1 MMDNTHDIVIIGAGL
16 TGLTTAFALRNKGR
30 NVTILESAD
39 RVGGQIQSHHVNG
52 FVFESGPNT
61 GVVKYPEVMDLFHS
75 LNDGCKLEIA
85 QVSAK
90 RRLIWKGN
98 KFHELPSGLL
108 SAITTPLFSTYDK
121 LRILTEPFRAKG
133 NNPDESVAELT
144 KRRLGTSYLDYAVDP
159 FLAGVYA
166 ANPTMLPT
174 KYALP
179 KLYDLE
185 QDYGSFILGAIKKAR
200 QPKTDRDKTAT
211 KEVFSTHGGLSS
223 LTNAMADRIGSDN
236 ILLNAKSISITPSA
250 DGFDI
255 NYTVNGEQHNIKCNK
270 VVTTCGAYA
279 LSALLPFVDS
289 DIMQSITSLKYA
301 PVIQVG
307 VGIADTK
314 GVNHSAFGGLVPS
327 KEKRDVLGIL
337 FPSDCFAERAPQK
350 GAAYAFFI
358 GGMRHPEMINLSDE
372 EIKRHV
378 INDLHSMM
386 KYPANTQ
393 PDEIEIYRHDKAI
406 PQYESSTGNRL
417 KSIALLQQTYPGLVI
432 AGNLRDGIGMGDRIK
447 QAYDIAASM
456 K

>member
-16 TGLTTAFALRNKGR
+16 TGLTTAFALRNKNR
-30 NVTILESAD
+30 NVTILESD
-39 RVGGQIQSHHVNG
+39 NKIGGQIQSHHVNG

-223 LTNAMADRIGSDN
+223 LTNAMADKIGSDN
-236 ILLNAKSISITPSA
+236 IILNTKSISITPSA

-378 INDLHSMM
+378 IDDLHSMM
-386 KYPANTQ
+386 KYPTTIQ
-393 PDEIEIYRHDKAI
+393 PEAINIYRHDKAI

-417 KSIALLQQTYPGLVI
+417 KSIDLLQQTYPGLVI
-432 AGNLRDGIGMGDRIK
+432 AGNLKDGIGMGDRIK

-456 K
+456 

>member
-16 TGLTTAFALRNKGR
+16 TGLTTAFALRNKNR
-30 NVTILESAD
+30 NVTILESD
-39 RVGGQIQSHHVNG
+39 NKIGGQIQSHHVNG

-166 ANPTMLPT
+166 ANPMMLPT

-179 KLYDLE
+179 KLYQLE
-185 QDYGSFILGAIKKAR
+185 QNYGSFILGAIKKAR

-378 INDLHSMM
+378 IDDLHSMM
-386 KYPANTQ
+386 KYPTTIQ
-393 PDEIEIYRHDKAI
+393 PEAINIYRHDKAI

-417 KSIALLQQTYPGLVI
+417 KSIDLLQQKYPGLVI

-456 K
+456 

>member
-1 MMDNTHDIVIIGAGL
+1 MDNTHDIVIIGAGL
-16 TGLTTAFALRNKGR
+16 TGLTTAFTLHQKSRNI
-30 NVTILESAD
+30 TILESD
-39 RVGGQIQSHHVNG
+39 NKIGGQIQSHHVNG
-52 FVFESGPNT
+52 FIFEGGPNT
-61 GVVKYPEVMDLFHS
+61 GVIKYPEVMDLFHS
-75 LNDGCKLEIA
+75 LNDKCELEIA
-85 QVSAK
+85 KASAK
-90 RRLIWKGN
+90 KRLIWKGN
-98 KFHELPSGLL
+98 KFHELPSGPI
-108 SAITTPLFSTYDK
+108 SAITTPLFTTYDK

-133 NNPDESVAELT
+133 NNPDESIAQMT
-144 KRRLGTSYLDYAVDP
+144 KRRLGRSYLNYAVDP

-166 ANPTMLPT
+166 ANPMMLPT

-179 KLYDLE
+179 KLYELE
-185 QDYGSFILGAIKKAR
+185 QNYGSFILGAIKKAR

-211 KEVFSTHGGLSS
+211 KEVFSTRGGLSN
-223 LTNAMADRIGSDN
+223 LTKAMADKIGSDN
-236 ILLNAKSISITPSA
+236 IILNTKSISITPSA
-250 DGFDI
+250 DSFVID
-255 NYTVNGEQHNIKCNK
+255 YTVNGQQHQIKCNK

-279 LSALLPFVDS
+279 LPTMLPFVDRG
-289 DIMQSITSLKYA
+289 IMETITNLKYA

-314 GVNHSAFGGLVPS
+314 GVCHNAFGGLVPS

-337 FPSDCFAERAPQK
+337 FPSDCFAQRAPER

-358 GGMRHPEMINLSDE
+358 GGMRHPEMIKSSDE
-372 EIKRHV
+372 EIKQLV

-386 KYPANTQ
+386 KYPATIQ
-393 PDEIEIYRHDKAI
+393 PDEINIYRHDKAI

-456 K
+456 

>member
-1 MMDNTHDIVIIGAGL
+1 MDNTHDIVIIGAGL
-16 TGLTTAFALRNKGR
+16 TGLTTAFALRNKNR
-30 NVTILESAD
+30 NVTILESD
-39 RVGGQIQSHHVNG
+39 NKIGGQIQSHHVNG

-61 GVVKYPEVMDLFHS
+61 GVVKYPEVMDLFRS

-85 QVSAK
+85 QASAK

-98 KFHELPSGLL
+98 KFHELPSGLI

-185 QDYGSFILGAIKKAR
+185 QDYGSFILGAIKKAH
-200 QPKTDRDKTAT
+200 QPKTDREKTAT

-223 LTNAMADRIGSDN
+223 LTNAMADKIGSDN
-236 ILLNAKSISITPSA
+236 IILNTKSISINPSA

-350 GAAYAFFI
+350 GTAYAFFI
-358 GGMRHPEMINLSDE
+358 GGMRHPEMISLSDE

-378 INDLHSMM
+378 IEDLHSMM

-406 PQYESSTGNRL
+406 PQYESSTANRL
-417 KSIALLQQTYPGLVI
+417 RSIDLLQQKYPGLVI

-456 K
+456 

>member
-16 TGLTTAFALRNKGR
+16 TGLTTAFALRNKNR
-30 NVTILESAD
+30 NVTILERAD

-61 GVVKYPEVMDLFHS
+61 GVVKYPEVMDLFRS

-85 QVSAK
+85 QASAK

-223 LTNAMADRIGSDN
+223 LTNAMADKIGSDN

-378 INDLHSMM
+378 IDDLHSMM

-417 KSIALLQQTYPGLVI
+417 KSIDLLQQTYPGLVI
-432 AGNLRDGIGMGDRIK
+432 AGNLKDGIGMGDRIK

-456 K
+456 

>member
-16 TGLTTAFALRNKGR
+16 TGLTTAFALRNKNR
-30 NVTILESAD
+30 NVTILESD
-39 RVGGQIQSHHVNG
+39 NKIGGQIQSHHVNG

-358 GGMRHPEMINLSDE
+358 GGMRHPEMIKLSDE

-378 INDLHSMM
+378 IDDLHSMM

-406 PQYESSTGNRL
+406 PQYESSTGARL
-417 KSIALLQQTYPGLVI
+417 KSIDLLQQKYPGLVI

-456 K
+456 

>member
-16 TGLTTAFALRNKGR
+16 TGLTTAFALRNKNR
-30 NVTILESAD
+30 NVTILESD
-39 RVGGQIQSHHVNG
+39 NKIGGQIQSHHVNG

-61 GVVKYPEVMDLFHS
+61 GVVKYPEVMDLCHS
-75 LNDGCKLEIA
+75 LNGSCKLEIA
-85 QVSAK
+85 QASAK

-179 KLYDLE
+179 KLYQLE
-185 QDYGSFILGAIKKAR
+185 QNYGSFILGAIKKAR
-200 QPKTDRDKTAT
+200 EPKTDRDKTAT
-211 KEVFSTHGGLSS
+211 KEVFSTCGGLSN
-223 LTNAMADRIGSDN
+223 LTKAMADKIGSDN
-236 ILLNAKSISITPSA
+236 IVLNTKSISITPSVE
-250 DGFDI
+250 GFDI
-255 NYTVNGEQHNIKCNK
+255 HYTVNGEQHNIKCNK

-279 LSALLPFVDS
+279 LSTLLPFVDS
-289 DIMQSITSLKYA
+289 DIMNTITNLKYA

-314 GVNHSAFGGLVPS
+314 EVSHNAFGGLVPS

-337 FPSDCFAERAPQK
+337 FPSDCFSQRAPER

-358 GGMRHPEMINLSDE
+358 GGMKHPEMIKLSDE
-372 EIKRHV
+372 EIKQLV
-378 INDLHSMM
+378 INDLHCMM
-386 KYPANTQ
+386 KYPATIQ
-393 PDEIEIYRHDKAI
+393 PEAINIYRHDRAI
-406 PQYESSTGNRL
+406 PQYESSTANRL
-417 KSIALLQQTYPGLVI
+417 RSIDLLQQKYPGLVI

-456 K
+456 

>member
-1 MMDNTHDIVIIGAGL
+1 MTHNTHDIVIIGAGL

-61 GVVKYPEVMDLFHS
+61 GVIKYPEVMDLFHS
-75 LNDGCKLEIA
+75 LNDKCELEIA
-85 QVSAK
+85 KASAK
-90 RRLIWKGN
+90 KRLIWKGN
-98 KFHELPSGLL
+98 KFHELPSGP
-108 SAITTPLFSTYDK
+108 I
-121 LRILTEPFRAKG
+121 RAKG
-133 NNPDESVAELT
+133 NNPDERIAQMT
-144 KRRLGTSYLDYAVDP
+144 KRRLGRSYLNYAVDP

-166 ANPTMLPT
+166 ANPMMLPT

-179 KLYDLE
+179 KLYELE
-185 QDYGSFILGAIKKAR
+185 QNYGSFILGAIKKAR

-223 LTNAMADRIGSDN
+223 LTDAMAAKIGSDN

-250 DGFDI
+250 EGFTVY
-255 NYTVNGEQHNIKCNK
+255 YTANGEQHTIKCNK

-279 LSALLPFVDS
+279 LSSLLPVVDS
-289 DIMQSITSLKYA
+289 DIMQSITNLKYA

-314 GVNHSAFGGLVPS
+314 GVTHRAFGGLVPS
-327 KEKRDVLGIL
+327 KEKREVLGIL
-337 FPSDCFAERAPQK
+337 FPSDCFVNRAPQR
-350 GAAYAFFI
+350 GVAYAFFI
-358 GGMRHPEMINLSDE
+358 GGVRNPEMIKLSDE

-378 INDLHSMM
+378 IEDLHSMM

-393 PDEIEIYRHDKAI
+393 PDEIAIYRHARAI
-406 PQYESSTGNRL
+406 PQYESSTGARL
-417 KSIALLQQTYPGLVI
+417 RSIDLLQHKYPGLVI
-432 AGNLRDGIGMGDRIK
+432 AGNLKDGIGMGDRIK
-447 QAYDIAASM
+447 QAYDVAASM
-456 K
+456 

>member
-16 TGLTTAFALRNKGR
+16 TGLTTAFALRNKNR
-30 NVTILESAD
+30 NVTILESD
-39 RVGGQIQSHHVNG
+39 NKIGGQIQSHHVNG

-85 QVSAK
+85 QASAK

-378 INDLHSMM
+378 IDDLHSMM

-417 KSIALLQQTYPGLVI
+417 KSIDLLQQTYPGLVI
-432 AGNLRDGIGMGDRIK
+432 AGNLKDGIGMGDRIK

-456 K
+456 

>member
-1 MMDNTHDIVIIGAGL
+1 MTHNTHDIVIIGAGL

-61 GVVKYPEVMDLFHS
+61 GVVKYPEVMDLFRS

-85 QVSAK
+85 QASAK
-90 RRLIWKGN
+90 KRLIWKGS
-98 KFHELPSGLL
+98 KFHELPAGLL
-108 SAITTPLFSTYDK
+108 SAIATPLFSTYDK

-133 NNPDESVAELT
+133 NNPDESVADLT

-166 ANPTMLPT
+166 ANPTLLPT

-279 LSALLPFVDS
+279 LSTLLPFVDS
-289 DIMQSITSLKYA
+289 DIMNTITNLKYA

-314 GVNHSAFGGLVPS
+314 EVSHNAFGGLVPS

-337 FPSDCFAERAPQK
+337 FPSDCFSQRAPER
-350 GAAYAFFI
+350 GAA
-358 GGMRHPEMINLSDE
+358 
-372 EIKRHV
+372 
-378 INDLHSMM
+378 
-386 KYPANTQ
+386 
-393 PDEIEIYRHDKAI
+393 
-406 PQYESSTGNRL
+406 
-417 KSIALLQQTYPGLVI
+417 
-432 AGNLRDGIGMGDRIK
+432 
-447 QAYDIAASM
+447 
-456 K
+456 

>member
-16 TGLTTAFALRNKGR
+16 TGLTTAFALRNKNR
-30 NVTILESAD
+30 NVTILESD
-39 RVGGQIQSHHVNG
+39 NKIGGQIQSHHVNG

-289 DIMQSITSLKYA
+289 DIMQTITSLKYA

-358 GGMRHPEMINLSDE
+358 GGMRHPEMIKLSDE
-372 EIKRHV
+372 EIKQLV
-378 INDLHSMM
+378 INDLHCMM

-406 PQYESSTGNRL
+406 PQYESSTGARL
-417 KSIALLQQTYPGLVI
+417 KSIDLLQQKYPGLVI

-456 K
+456 

>member
-16 TGLTTAFALRNKGR
+16 TGLTTAFALRNKNR
-30 NVTILESAD
+30 NVTILESD
-39 RVGGQIQSHHVNG
+39 NKIGGQIQSHHVNG

-378 INDLHSMM
+378 IDDLHSMM
-386 KYPANTQ
+386 KYPTTIQ
-393 PDEIEIYRHDKAI
+393 PEAINIYRHDKAI

-417 KSIALLQQTYPGLVI
+417 KSIDLLQQTYPGLVI
-432 AGNLRDGIGMGDRIK
+432 AGNLKDGIGMGDRIK

-456 K
+456 

>member
-16 TGLTTAFALRNKGR
+16 TGLTTAFALRNKNR
-30 NVTILESAD
+30 NVTILERAD

-378 INDLHSMM
+378 IDDLHSMM
-386 KYPANTQ
+386 KYPTTIQ
-393 PDEIEIYRHDKAI
+393 PEAINIYRHDKAI

-417 KSIALLQQTYPGLVI
+417 KSIDLLQQTYPGLVI
-432 AGNLRDGIGMGDRIK
+432 AGNLKDGIGMGDRIK

-456 K
+456 

>member
-16 TGLTTAFALRNKGR
+16 TGLTTAFALRNKNR
-30 NVTILESAD
+30 NVTILESD
-39 RVGGQIQSHHVNG
+39 NKIGGQIQSHHVNG

-75 LNDGCKLEIA
+75 LNDSCKLEIA
-85 QVSAK
+85 QASAK
-90 RRLIWKGN
+90 RRLIWKGS

-108 SAITTPLFSTYDK
+108 SAITTPLFTTYDK

-144 KRRLGTSYLDYAVDP
+144 KRRLGSSYLDYAVDP

-223 LTNAMADRIGSDN
+223 LTSAMADKIGSDN

-250 DGFDI
+250 DGFNI
-255 NYTVNGEQHNIKCNK
+255 NYTVNGEQQNIKCNK

-279 LSALLPFVDS
+279 LSTLLPFVDS
-289 DIMQSITSLKYA
+289 DIMQTITNLKYA

-314 GVNHSAFGGLVPS
+314 GVCHSAFGGLVPS

-337 FPSDCFAERAPQK
+337 FPSDCFAERAPK
-350 GAAYAFFI
+350 RGAAYAFFI
-358 GGMRHPEMINLSDE
+358 GGMRHPEMIKLSDE

-378 INDLHSMM
+378 IDDLHSMM
-386 KYPANTQ
+386 KYPAKTQ

-406 PQYESSTGNRL
+406 PQYESSTGARL
-417 KSIALLQQTYPGLVI
+417 KSIDLLQQKYPGLVI

-456 K
+456 

>member
-1 MMDNTHDIVIIGAGL
+1 MDNTHDIVIIGAGL
-16 TGLTTAFALRNKGR
+16 TGLTTAFALRNKNR
-30 NVTILESAD
+30 NVTILESD
-39 RVGGQIQSHHVNG
+39 NKIGGQIQSHHVNG

-85 QVSAK
+85 QASAK

-223 LTNAMADRIGSDN
+223 LTNAMADKIGSDN
-236 ILLNAKSISITPSA
+236 IILNTKSISITPSA

-378 INDLHSMM
+378 IDDLHSMM
-386 KYPANTQ
+386 KYPTTIQ
-393 PDEIEIYRHDKAI
+393 PEAINIYRHDKAI

-417 KSIALLQQTYPGLVI
+417 KSIDLLQQTYPGLVI
-432 AGNLRDGIGMGDRIK
+432 AGNLKDGIGMGDRIK

>member
-1 MMDNTHDIVIIGAGL
+1 MNNNTHDIVIIGAGL
-16 TGLTTAFALRNKGR
+16 TGLTTAVALHNKNR
-30 NVTILESAD
+30 NVTILECAD

-61 GVVKYPEVMDLFHS
+61 GVVKYPEVIDLFHS
-75 LNDGCKLEIA
+75 LGDRCKLEIA
-85 QVSAK
+85 QASAK

-358 GGMRHPEMINLSDE
+358 GGMRHPEMIKLSDE

-378 INDLHSMM
+378 IDDLHSMM
-386 KYPANTQ
+386 KYPTTIQ
-393 PDEIEIYRHDKAI
+393 PEAINIYRHDKAI

-417 KSIALLQQTYPGLVI
+417 KSIDLLQQTYPGLVI
-432 AGNLRDGIGMGDRIK
+432 AGNLKDGIGMGDRIK

-456 K
+456 

>member
-16 TGLTTAFALRNKGR
+16 TGLTTAFALRNKNR
-30 NVTILESAD
+30 NVTILERAD

-85 QVSAK
+85 QASAK

-223 LTNAMADRIGSDN
+223 LTNAMADKIGSDN

-417 KSIALLQQTYPGLVI
+417 KSIDLLQQTYPGLVI
-432 AGNLRDGIGMGDRIK
+432 AGNLKDGIGMGDRIK

-456 K
+456 

>member
-16 TGLTTAFALRNKGR
+16 TGLTTAFALRNKNR

-85 QVSAK
+85 QASAK

-98 KFHELPSGLL
+98 KFHELPSGLI
-108 SAITTPLFSTYDK
+108 SAISTPLFSTYDK

-200 QPKTDRDKTAT
+200 QPKTDREKTAT

-223 LTNAMADRIGSDN
+223 LTNAMADKIGSDN
-236 ILLNAKSISITPSA
+236 IILNTKSISITPSA
-250 DGFDI
+250 DGFNI

-279 LSALLPFVDS
+279 LSTLLPFVDS
-289 DIMQSITSLKYA
+289 NIMQTITNLKYA

-307 VGIADTK
+307 VGISDTK
-314 GVNHSAFGGLVPS
+314 GVCHSAFGGLVPS

-358 GGMRHPEMINLSDE
+358 GGMKHPEMIKLSDE
-372 EIKRHV
+372 EIKQLV
-378 INDLHSMM
+378 INDLHCMM

-406 PQYESSTGNRL
+406 PQYESSTGARL
-417 KSIALLQQTYPGLVI
+417 KSIDLLQQKYPGLVI

-456 K
+456 

>member
-16 TGLTTAFALRNKGR
+16 TGLTTAFALRNKSR
-30 NVTILESAD
+30 NVTILERAD
-39 RVGGQIQSHHVNG
+39 KVGGQIQSHHVNG

-378 INDLHSMM
+378 IDDLHSMM
-386 KYPANTQ
+386 KYPTTIQ
-393 PDEIEIYRHDKAI
+393 PEAINIYRHDKAI

-417 KSIALLQQTYPGLVI
+417 KSIDLLQQTYPGLVI
-432 AGNLRDGIGMGDRIK
+432 AGNLKDGIGMGDRIK

-456 K
+456 

>member
-1 MMDNTHDIVIIGAGL
+1 MDNTHDIVIIGAGL
-16 TGLTTAFALRNKGR
+16 TGLTTAFALRNKNR
-30 NVTILESAD
+30 NVTILESD
-39 RVGGQIQSHHVNG
+39 NKIGGQIQSHHVNG

-61 GVVKYPEVMDLFHS
+61 GVVKYPEVMDLFRS

-85 QVSAK
+85 QASAK

-108 SAITTPLFSTYDK
+108 SAITTPLFTTYDK

-133 NNPDESVAELT
+133 NNPDESIGQLA
-144 KRRLGTSYLDYAVDP
+144 KRRLGTSYLNYAVDP

-166 ANPTMLPT
+166 ANPMMLPT

-179 KLYDLE
+179 KLYELE
-185 QDYGSFILGAIKKAR
+185 QNYGSFILGAIKKAR
-200 QPKTDRDKTAT
+200 EPKTDRDKTAT
-211 KEVFSTHGGLSS
+211 KEVFSTRGGLSN
-223 LTNAMADRIGSDN
+223 LTEAMADRIGSDN

-314 GVNHSAFGGLVPS
+314 GVYHSAFGGLVPS

-358 GGMRHPEMINLSDE
+358 GGMRHPEMIKLSDE

-378 INDLHSMM
+378 IDDLHSMM

-406 PQYESSTGNRL
+406 PQYESSTGARL
-417 KSIALLQQTYPGLVI
+417 RSIDLLQQTYPGLVI

-456 K
+456 

>member
-16 TGLTTAFALRNKGR
+16 TGLTTAFALRNKNR
-30 NVTILESAD
+30 NVTILESD
-39 RVGGQIQSHHVNG
+39 NKIGGQIQSHHVNG

-417 KSIALLQQTYPGLVI
+417 KSIDLLQQTYPGLVI
-432 AGNLRDGIGMGDRIK
+432 AGNLKDGIGMGDRIK

-456 K
+456 

>member
-16 TGLTTAFALRNKGR
+16 TGLTTAFALRNKNR
-30 NVTILESAD
+30 NVTILERAD
-39 RVGGQIQSHHVNG
+39 KVGGQIQSHHVNG

-75 LNDGCKLEIA
+75 LNGSCKLEIA
-85 QVSAK
+85 QASAK

-98 KFHELPSGLL
+98 KFHELPSGLI
-108 SAITTPLFSTYDK
+108 SAITTPLFTTYDK
-121 LRILTEPFRAKG
+121 LRILTEPFRVKG

-166 ANPTMLPT
+166 ANPMMLPT

-223 LTNAMADRIGSDN
+223 LTNAMADKIGSDN
-236 ILLNAKSISITPSA
+236 ILLNAKSISINPSA
-250 DGFDI
+250 NGFDI
-255 NYTVNGEQHNIKCNK
+255 NYTVNGEQQNIKCNK

-279 LSALLPFVDS
+279 LSTLLPFVDS
-289 DIMQSITSLKYA
+289 DMMQTITNLKYA

-307 VGIADTK
+307 VGISDTK
-314 GVNHSAFGGLVPS
+314 GVCHSAFGGLVPS

-378 INDLHSMM
+378 IDDLHSMM
-386 KYPANTQ
+386 KYPVNTQ

-406 PQYESSTGNRL
+406 PQYESSTGARL
-417 KSIALLQQTYPGLVI
+417 RSIDLLQQTYPGLVI

-456 K
+456 

>member
-16 TGLTTAFALRNKGR
+16 TGLTTAFALRNKNR
-30 NVTILESAD
+30 NVTILESD
-39 RVGGQIQSHHVNG
+39 NKIGGQIQSHHVNG

-85 QVSAK
+85 QASAK

-417 KSIALLQQTYPGLVI
+417 KSIDLLQQKYPGLVI

-456 K
+456 

>member
-16 TGLTTAFALRNKGR
+16 TGLTTAFALRNKNR
-30 NVTILESAD
+30 NVIILESD
-39 RVGGQIQSHHVNG
+39 NKIGGQIQSHHVNG

-61 GVVKYPEVMDLFHS
+61 GVVKYPEVMDLFRS
-75 LNDGCKLEIA
+75 LNDCCKLEIA
-85 QVSAK
+85 QASAK

-98 KFHELPSGLL
+98 KFHELPSGLT
-108 SAITTPLFSTYDK
+108 SAISTPLFSTYDK
-121 LRILTEPFRAKG
+121 LHILTEPFRAKG
-133 NNPDESVAELT
+133 NNPNESVAELT

-166 ANPTMLPT
+166 ANPAMLPT

-200 QPKTDRDKTAT
+200 QPKTERDKTAT
-211 KEVFSTHGGLSS
+211 KEVFSTHGGLSN
-223 LTNAMADRIGSDN
+223 LTSAMADKIGSDN

-250 DGFDI
+250 DGFNI
-255 NYTVNGEQHNIKCNK
+255 NYTVNGEQQNIKCNK

-279 LSALLPFVDS
+279 LSTLLPFVDS
-289 DIMQSITSLKYA
+289 DMMQTITNLKYA

-307 VGIADTK
+307 VGISDTK
-314 GVNHSAFGGLVPS
+314 EVCHSAFGGLVPS

-358 GGMRHPEMINLSDE
+358 GGMRHPEMIKLSDE

-378 INDLHSMM
+378 IDDLHSMM

-406 PQYESSTGNRL
+406 PQYESSTGARL
-417 KSIALLQQTYPGLVI
+417 KSIDLLQQTYPGLVI

-456 K
+456 

>member
-16 TGLTTAFALRNKGR
+16 TGLTTAFALRNKNR
-30 NVTILESAD
+30 NVTILESD
-39 RVGGQIQSHHVNG
+39 NKIGGQIQSHHVNG

-223 LTNAMADRIGSDN
+223 LTNAMADKIGSDN
-236 ILLNAKSISITPSA
+236 ILLNTKSISITPSA

-378 INDLHSMM
+378 IDDLHSMM

-417 KSIALLQQTYPGLVI
+417 KSIDLLQQTYPGLVI
-432 AGNLRDGIGMGDRIK
+432 AGNLKDGIGMGDRIK

-456 K
+456 

>member
-1 MMDNTHDIVIIGAGL
+1 MTHNTHDIVIIGAGL

-61 GVVKYPEVMDLFHS
+61 GVVKYPEVMDLFRS

-85 QVSAK
+85 QASAK
-90 RRLIWKGN
+90 KRLIWKGS

-108 SAITTPLFSTYDK
+108 SAIATPLFSTYDK

-133 NNPDESVAELT
+133 NNPDESVADLT

-166 ANPTMLPT
+166 ANPALLPT

-211 KEVFSTHGGLSS
+211 KEVFSTNGGLSS
-223 LTNAMADRIGSDN
+223 LTDAMAARIGSDN

-250 DGFDI
+250 EGFTVY
-255 NYTVNGEQHNIKCNK
+255 YTVNGEQHTIKCNK

-279 LSALLPFVDS
+279 LSSLLPFVDS
-289 DIMQSITSLKYA
+289 DIMQSITNLKYA

-314 GVNHSAFGGLVPS
+314 GVTHRAFGGLVPS

-337 FPSDCFAERAPQK
+337 FPSDCFVNRAPQR
-350 GAAYAFFI
+350 GVAYAFFI
-358 GGMRHPEMINLSDE
+358 GGMRNPEMIKLSDE

-378 INDLHSMM
+378 IEDLHSMM

-393 PDEIEIYRHDKAI
+393 PDEIAIYRHARAI
-406 PQYESSTGNRL
+406 PQYESSTGARL
-417 KSIALLQQTYPGLVI
+417 RSIDLLQHKYPGLVI

-447 QAYDIAASM
+447 QAYDVAASI
-456 K
+456 

>member
-16 TGLTTAFALRNKGR
+16 TGLTTAFALRNKNR
-30 NVTILESAD
+30 NVTILESD
-39 RVGGQIQSHHVNG
+39 NKIGGQIQSHHVNG

-378 INDLHSMM
+378 IDDLHSMM
-386 KYPANTQ
+386 KYPTTIQ
-393 PDEIEIYRHDKAI
+393 PEAINIYRHDKAI

-417 KSIALLQQTYPGLVI
+417 KSIDLLQQKYPGLVI

-456 K
+456 

>member
-16 TGLTTAFALRNKGR
+16 TGLTTAFALRNKNR
-30 NVTILESAD
+30 NVTILESD
-39 RVGGQIQSHHVNG
+39 NKIGGQIQSHHVNG

-179 KLYDLE
+179 KLYQLE
-185 QDYGSFILGAIKKAR
+185 QNYGSFILGAIKKAR

-378 INDLHSMM
+378 IDDLHSMM
-386 KYPANTQ
+386 KYPTTIQ
-393 PDEIEIYRHDKAI
+393 PEAINIYRHDKAI
-406 PQYESSTGNRL
+406 PQYESSTGARL
-417 KSIALLQQTYPGLVI
+417 KSIDLLQQKYPGLVI

-456 K
+456 

>member
-16 TGLTTAFALRNKGR
+16 TGLTTAFALRNKNR
-30 NVTILESAD
+30 NVTILESD
-39 RVGGQIQSHHVNG
+39 NKIGGQIQSHHVNG

-85 QVSAK
+85 QASAK

-289 DIMQSITSLKYA
+289 DFMQSITSLKYA

-378 INDLHSMM
+378 IDDLHSMM
-386 KYPANTQ
+386 KYPTTIQ
-393 PDEIEIYRHDKAI
+393 PEAINIYRHDKAI

-417 KSIALLQQTYPGLVI
+417 KSIDLLQQTYPGLVI
-432 AGNLRDGIGMGDRIK
+432 AGNLKDGIGMGDRIK

>member
-16 TGLTTAFALRNKGR
+16 TGLTTAFALRNKNR
-30 NVTILESAD
+30 NVTILERAD

-85 QVSAK
+85 QASAK

-378 INDLHSMM
+378 IDDLHSMM
-386 KYPANTQ
+386 KYPTTIQ
-393 PDEIEIYRHDKAI
+393 PEAINIYRHDKAI

-417 KSIALLQQTYPGLVI
+417 KSIDLLQQTYPGLVI
-432 AGNLRDGIGMGDRIK
+432 AGNLKDGIGMGDRIK

-456 K
+456 

>member
-16 TGLTTAFALRNKGR
+16 TGLTTAFALRNKNR
-30 NVTILESAD
+30 NVTILESD
-39 RVGGQIQSHHVNG
+39 NKIGGQIQSHHVNG

-378 INDLHSMM
+378 IDDLHSMM

-417 KSIALLQQTYPGLVI
+417 KSIDLLQQKYPGLVI

-456 K
+456 

>member
-16 TGLTTAFALRNKGR
+16 TGLTTAFALRNKNR
-30 NVTILESAD
+30 NVTILESD
-39 RVGGQIQSHHVNG
+39 NKIGGQIQSHHVNG

-61 GVVKYPEVMDLFHS
+61 GVVKYPEVMDLFRS

-378 INDLHSMM
+378 IDDLHSMM
-386 KYPANTQ
+386 KYPTTIQ
-393 PDEIEIYRHDKAI
+393 PEAINIYRHDKAI

-417 KSIALLQQTYPGLVI
+417 KSIDLLQQTYPGLVI

-456 K
+456 

>member
-16 TGLTTAFALRNKGR
+16 TGLTTAFALRNKNR
-30 NVTILESAD
+30 NVTILESD
-39 RVGGQIQSHHVNG
+39 NKIGGQIQSHHVNG

-378 INDLHSMM
+378 IDDLHSMM

-406 PQYESSTGNRL
+406 PQYESSTGARL
-417 KSIALLQQTYPGLVI
+417 KSIDLLQQKYPGLVI

-456 K
+456 